1 MKYKLILALALLA
14 GTLTQAQ
21 SPQHKIVFDMVSS
34 DTLDHQAIMRQ
45 INNILTEAP
54 NTKVEVVF
62 HGQAAYALVKQKST
76 IQASVDE
83 MVKNKNLTFAVCN
96 NSLKRLKLTPADVIS
111 SAIVVPVAMLE
122 LAKKEEQGWSYIKAG
137 H

>member
-21 SPQHKIVFDMVSS
+21 SPKHKIVFDMVSS